1 MGSLHGAPAG
11 RDARP
16 PARPRGHKVR
26 ARPEVRLCA
35 NPATNYPR
43 ITPEILTGAGPH
55 LWLLLV
61 GSALGRRLAELLQ
74 PREPTPKQKAPAM
87 DTILDG
93 FCPVL
98 KFPCTTAPGED
109 ADRGTGTRAVLDPSG
124 SDAPAGAP
132 RWLPVPPVPPVPASS
147 TTQDRCWVRGH
158 RHRDEQGWGGS
169 GSRKHP

>member
-1 MGSLHGAPAG
+1 MCSLRRAPAG

-26 ARPEVRLCA
+26 ARPEVRLGA
-35 NPATNYPR
+35 NPATNYPG

-87 DTILDG
+87 DTIWDG

-98 KFPCTTAPGED
+98 KFPRTTAASED
-109 ADRGTGTRAVLDPSG
+109 PDGGTGTRAVLDPSG
-124 SDAPAGAP
+124 HQ
-132 RWLPVPPVPPVPASS
+132 R
-147 TTQDRCWVRGH
+147 
-158 RHRDEQGWGGS
+158 
-169 GSRKHP
+169 